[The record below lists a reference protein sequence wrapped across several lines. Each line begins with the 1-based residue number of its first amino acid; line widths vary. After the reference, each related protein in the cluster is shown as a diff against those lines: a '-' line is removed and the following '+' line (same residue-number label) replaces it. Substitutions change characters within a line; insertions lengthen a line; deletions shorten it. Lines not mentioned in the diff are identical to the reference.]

1 MTCTYDLPAPET
13 VSKLLSDLLGKS
25 SKATRA
31 LRLPV
36 GPKTPGAVGLLV
48 NEESKP
54 GAVIFA
60 DLAFACSAGGA
71 LSLIPQNI
79 VEEGIK
85 SGDVPS
91 NMLENYQEVLNVA
104 RGWFE
109 RPNLPKLKLESV
121 KSAMGN
127 CSRGMLT
134 MMLKSKHR
142 LDLAI
147 EIAGYPR
154 GRLVICVL

>member
-1 MTCTYDLPAPET
+1 MSCTYDLPAPET

-25 SKATRA
+25 SKAARA
-31 LRLPV
+31 QRLPV
-36 GPKTPGAVGLLV
+36 GPKTPGAVGILV
-48 NEESKP
+48 DDAEKP

-60 DLAFACSAGGA
+60 DLALACSAGGA

-91 NMLENYQEVLNVA
+91 NMLENFQEVLNVA
-104 RGWFE
+104 RAWFE

-121 KSAMGN
+121 KSAIGN
-127 CSRGMLT
+127 CSRGLLT
-134 MMLKSKHR
+134 MMLKSKYR
-142 LDLAI
+142 LDLSI

-154 GRLVICVL
+154 GRMVICVL